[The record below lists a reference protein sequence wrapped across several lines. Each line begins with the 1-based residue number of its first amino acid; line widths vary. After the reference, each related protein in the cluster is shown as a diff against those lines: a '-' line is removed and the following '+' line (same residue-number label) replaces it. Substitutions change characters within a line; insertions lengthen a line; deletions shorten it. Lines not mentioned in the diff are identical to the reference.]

1 MCQSK
6 DPKDNRLR
14 VSILIQA
21 EGKNIVI
28 DAGPDFRQQMLRARV
43 THLDAIILT
52 HEHNDHMIGV
62 DDVRPF
68 NFKQKE
74 GIPVYATER
83 VQKDLLLRFR
93 YVFSKKKYP
102 GAPTLEL
109 RSIFND
115 KPFEVKGLNFTPI
128 EVMHGNL
135 PVLGFRIGDFT
146 YITDAK
152 TIEDTEI
159 EKIKGTKVLVV
170 NALRLAEHISHFNL
184 EQALKLLEELNPKQ
198 ALLTHISHYMG
209 LNDEVNKELP
219 AHVNLAYDGQVI
231 YLK

>member
-93 YVFSKKKYP
+93 YVFSKKKYRFYNHQKYLSAGKRP
-102 GAPTLEL
+102 HMDFRCAIFFQCFRAFRNSCSCRKDIIHETDRPALYRLLVRYLECILEVSTTL
-109 RSIFND
+109 N
-115 KPFEVKGLNFTPI
+115 T
-128 EVMHGNL
+128 
-135 PVLGFRIGDFT
+135 
-146 YITDAK
+146 A
-152 TIEDTEI
+152 
-159 EKIKGTKVLVV
+159 
-170 NALRLAEHISHFNL
+170 
-184 EQALKLLEELNPKQ
+184 
-198 ALLTHISHYMG
+198 
-209 LNDEVNKELP
+209 
-219 AHVNLAYDGQVI
+219 
-231 YLK
+231 